1 MADDNGLKIK
11 VTADTKPAEQSLDSF
26 GDKANSLGKK
36 LGVALAGYL
45 SFQAVKEVL
54 TKSVDAALE
63 ADRAVKEFNNSLA
76 MTGKYTEAASISF
89 QNYAGQLQKATG
101 ISDEVILKGASSLI
115 TLGKVA
121 PENLNRVSAATLDL
135 ATAMQVDAGTAFDIM
150 TKAANGNTMALKR
163 YGISASEGG
172 NATEKFSSI
181 LGKIEGQFGGLAAR
195 NLDPF
200 TSMKV
205 SIDELFESIGK
216 IFTKNSSIKAVFLV
230 ISEQIGKLAE
240 KINDFA
246 GSNTIIKDMIKGF
259 FDLGSVISRYVI
271 APFEVF
277 YNYMVVGLKVIGVA
291 LADVG
296 GALAGALGMDGL
308 AQKSKDLSANLQG
321 GLMGNIEQA
330 NSSAKNAAS
339 TWVSLFDE
347 KMGKEMQVGGGKA
360 GLSFSAGLDEYFVTT
375 GDQVAATAA
384 AMTDNVVN
392 ALQPPDDAGM
402 KWDGFFQSLEG
413 GFENLKL
420 AFESMN
426 EGLRALGKQ
435 LRGTLVTGFSN
446 SFAAMGKALVKG
458 ENLLDAFAQSV
469 LGVLGDLALQM
480 STFFIAQGVAL
491 LFTPGGSA
499 QGAGLIA
506 AGAALG
512 VVGGI
517 LKALSGGG
525 GGGAESAAGG
535 ASSSASDIGG
545 SNLGSGLAAPQERA
559 LPQTGVQVIVQGNIL
574 NSRESALEIAQV
586 LNDSFDTNGTYIR
599 ATG

>member
-11 VTADTKPAEQSLDSF
+11 VTADTKPAENSLDSL

-76 MTGKYTEAASISF
+76 MTGKYTEAASVSF
-89 QNYAGQLQKATG
+89 QNYASQLQKATG
-101 ISDEVILKGASSLI
+101 ISDEVILKGAASLV

-121 PENLNRVSAATLDL
+121 PENLQRVSAATLDL

-200 TSMKV
+200 SSMKV

-216 IFTKNSSIKAVFLV
+216 IFTKNTSIKALFLV
-230 ISEQIGKLAE
+230 LSEQIGKIAE
-240 KINDFA
+240 KINEFA

-259 FDLGSVISRYVI
+259 FDLGAVISKYVI

-277 YNYMVVGLKVIGVA
+277 YNYMVVGLNVIATA

-296 GALAGALGMDGL
+296 GALAGAFGMEDTAKKAKALSDALKGNLGGDIQT
-308 AQKSKDLSANLQG
+308 ANDSA
-321 GLMGNIEQA
+321 M
-330 NSSAKNAAS
+330 NAAS
-339 TWVSLFDE
+339 SYVSLFDE
-347 KMGKEMQVGGGKA
+347 KMGKEMQVSGGKA
-360 GLSFSAGLDEYFVTT
+360 GLSFSTGLEEYFTTT
-375 GDQVAATAA
+375 GEEVTNTAA
-384 AMTDNVVN
+384 AMSDNIVN
-392 ALQPPDDAGM
+392 ALQPPEDAGM
-402 KWDGFFQSLEG
+402 KWDGFFQSLQG

-420 AFESMN
+420 AFESIN
-426 EGLRALGKQ
+426 EGLRGLGKQ
-435 LRGTLVTGFSN
+435 LRSTLVTGFTN

-525 GGGAESAAGG
+525 GGGAESTAAG

-545 SNLGSGLAAPQERA
+545 SNLGNGLTAPAERA

-574 NSRESALEIAQV
+574 NNRESALEIAQV
-586 LNDSFDTNGTYIR
+586 LNDAFDTNGTYTR